1 MNCYF
6 VEDQKKRGNK
16 KRRKEARDMHVS
28 SWELREP
35 RFFPRRGS

>member
-1 MNCYF
+1 M
-6 VEDQKKRGNK
+6 VVQQVKEKKK
-16 KRRKEARDMHVS
+16 KEKKVRDMYVF